1 MSLLCRIGLHSWDY
15 YGSAHTHAP
24 RPIRCERCRKKY
36 GAKKYKGGVIPP
48 FTYAH
53 SLKLHGAEGVFEQDG
68 RLIYW
73 KEIEIE

>member
-1 MSLLCRIGLHSWDY
+1 MKRLLRRLFGKRY
-15 YGSAHTHAP
+15 A
-24 RPIRCERCRKKY
+24 
-36 GAKKYKGGVIPP
+36 KGGVIPP

-53 SLKLHGAEGVFEQDG
+53 TLKLHGAEGVFAQDG